1 MHLLKDAGQSKMAE
15 EIIRGTKIGSS
26 MSNRQDEEVAF
37 DMFGEVYEFVSAAR
51 DLYTDGKLSW
61 DKAMDEL
68 STLVLRL
75 KGKEKVLKK
84 AAKDEVGEDE
94 KESESVE

>member
-26 MSNRQDEEVAF
+26 MNNRQDEEIAF
-37 DMFGEVYEFVSAAR
+37 NMFSEVYEFVSAAR
-51 DLYTDGKLSW
+51 DLYIDGKLSW

-68 STLVLRL
+68 STLVLRM

-84 AAKDEVGEDE
+84 VARDESAEDE
-94 KESESVE
+94 EESESVE